1 MASTRPRRPLR
12 PLSVLVLVDD
22 DGLAREREEERKGR
36 GEKAILFAGDRV
48 LSEKEGGSE
57 WANEGGSG
65 GYLGREEEGAQ
76 HLSQGRVV
84 FNATG
89 GSPLEL
95 ARGIVDLI

>member
-57 WANEGGSG
+57 WANEGVV
-65 GYLGREEEGAQ
+65 EEEGAQ

-84 FNATG
+84 FNALR
-89 GSPLEL
+89 GSPFMTF
-95 ARGIVDLI
+95 

>member
-1 MASTRPRRPLR
+1 M
-12 PLSVLVLVDD
+12 
-22 DGLAREREEERKGR
+22 
-36 GEKAILFAGDRV
+36 FAGDRV

-57 WANEGGSG
+57 WANEGVLATRG
-65 GYLGREEEGAQ
+65 GREKGAQ

-89 GSPLEL
+89 GIPLEL